1 MSNMLKKSLL
11 AVAGVVIAGY
21 LGMSGYAYLHDTAYA
36 SKAAEGPV
44 SSAQAGSIRNV
55 LNRNACYYCHS
66 TKAELPSYSTWPG
79 IAQLSK
85 HDVEKGLRHFRIDA
99 LYNALEDGTPAP
111 EADIAK
117 LETVVKDGTM
127 PPAAFRAVH
136 WSTGLTQ
143 DDRDM
148 LLEWI
153 ADVRKAN
160 YATHGVSDEFAN
172 EPVQPLPASLPV
184 DARKVALGMRLFH
197 DPRLSSDNSISCAS
211 CHGLGTGGVDN
222 RKLSLGVGGQLGG
235 VNAPTVFNAALNHAQ
250 FWDGRA
256 ATLQDQAGG
265 PPLNPVEMA
274 SVSWDQIIG
283 KLNKDAEFTRAF
295 TSVYERGWS
304 GDDIT
309 DAIAE
314 FEKTLLTPSRFD
326 AYLRGDKTALNEQ
339 ELRGYQL
346 FKANRCATCH
356 VGANLGGQSYERMG
370 LAGDYFAA
378 RGVALTDADKGRANV
393 TRDPGDLHRFKVPG
407 LRNVALTA
415 PYFHD
420 GNVNDLNQAVRDMA
434 KYEVGTKLSE
444 ADVESIVAF
453 LKALTGTY
461 TPLAASTQ

>member
-1 MSNMLKKSLL
+1 
-11 AVAGVVIAGY
+11 
-21 LGMSGYAYLHDTAYA
+21 
-36 SKAAEGPV
+36 
-44 SSAQAGSIRNV
+44 
-55 LNRNACYYCHS
+55 
-66 TKAELPSYSTWPG
+66 
-79 IAQLSK
+79 
-85 HDVEKGLRHFRIDA
+85 
-99 LYNALEDGTPAP
+99 
-111 EADIAK
+111 
-117 LETVVKDGTM
+117 
-127 PPAAFRAVH
+127 
-136 WSTGLTQ
+136 
-143 DDRDM
+143 
-148 LLEWI
+148 
-153 ADVRKAN
+153 
-160 YATHGVSDEFAN
+160 
-172 EPVQPLPASLPV
+172 
-184 DARKVALGMRLFH
+184 
-197 DPRLSSDNSISCAS
+197 
-211 CHGLGTGGVDN
+211 
-222 RKLSLGVGGQLGG
+222 
-235 VNAPTVFNAALNHAQ
+235 
-250 FWDGRA
+250 
-256 ATLQDQAGG
+256 
-265 PPLNPVEMA
+265 
-274 SVSWDQIIG
+274 
-283 KLNKDAEFTRAF
+283 
-295 TSVYERGWS
+295 VYEHGWS

-420 GNVNDLNQAVRDMA
+420 GNVNDLHQAVRDMA